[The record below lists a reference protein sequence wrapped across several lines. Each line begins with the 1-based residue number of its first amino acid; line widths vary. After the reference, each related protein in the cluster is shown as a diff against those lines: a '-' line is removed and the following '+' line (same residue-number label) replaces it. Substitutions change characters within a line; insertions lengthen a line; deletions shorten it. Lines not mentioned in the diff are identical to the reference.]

1 MLKEFGM
8 CLVWVLYLELNY
20 IRKINIHKLMGPEC
34 CIKINRETFDA
45 KLKKSEGKQKNQKFS
60 SLNGFFTSQLER

>member
-1 MLKEFGM
+1 
-8 CLVWVLYLELNY
+8 
-20 IRKINIHKLMGPEC
+20 MGPEC